1 VDSNKVVIGKTENDA
16 RVFASAAGDLGKA
29 MNDKKTLT
37 ARKVGT
43 AADLRKRD
51 AKGVNQFTKQAVTV
65 ALQKGANE
73 GDLDV
78 ILDGKTYSLKKADQ
92 VKEDDG
98 KIYGYER
105 DKNDDYLSVW
115 SQDGEITDLFK
126 TDGGYSEILEIYK
139 DYNGGI
145 LNSVAVIG
153 TETADAK
160 LATLPTAKY
169 TGSAKWNMRPVS
181 RYVDHKTHTSRV
193 YGDLTLNAD
202 FGKGTISGT
211 INKMQYRAPGTE
223 YKDRVDYAGQLKM
236 NEAKFTENGF
246 QSSLSASSDFK
257 DTVKDGIYSGAF
269 YGPEAQQVAGTLRAI
284 IVKDGVDQSALGFFK
299 GVD

>member
-1 VDSNKVVIGKTENDA
+1 MTITSKQVLLTSYIALLSACSGSSSDPSAGATPAGGPQAPVASNNVVIDKTENDA

-65 ALQKGANE
+65 AIQKGANE

-98 KIYGYER
+98 KIWAYER
-105 DKNDDYLSVW
+105 NKNDDHFSVW
-115 SQDGEITDLFK
+115 SKHGEIKDLFK
-126 TDGGYSEILEIYK
+126 TGHGYSEILEIYK
-139 DYNGGI
+139 HYNGGV
-145 LNSVAVIG
+145 LYSVAVIG

-160 LATLPTAKY
+160 LATLPTATY
-169 TGSAKWNMRPVS
+169 TGSARLNMRPVS
-181 RYVDHKTHTSRV
+181 GYVDHKTHTSRL

-202 FGKGTISGT
+202 FGNGTISGT
-211 INKMQYRAPGTE
+211 INKMQYRAPG
-223 YKDRVDYAGQLKM
+223 LKIEWIM
-236 NEAKFTENGF
+236 LAN
-246 QSSLSASSDFK
+246 S
-257 DTVKDGIYSGAF
+257 
-269 YGPEAQQVAGTLRAI
+269 R
-284 IVKDGVDQSALGFFK
+284 
-299 GVD
+299 

>member
-1 VDSNKVVIGKTENDA
+1 MDSNKVVIGKTENDA

-223 YKDRVDYAGQLKM
+223 DKVDYAG
-236 NEAKFTENGF
+236 
-246 QSSLSASSDFK
+246 
-257 DTVKDGIYSGAF
+257 
-269 YGPEAQQVAGTLRAI
+269 
-284 IVKDGVDQSALGFFK
+284 
-299 GVD
+299 